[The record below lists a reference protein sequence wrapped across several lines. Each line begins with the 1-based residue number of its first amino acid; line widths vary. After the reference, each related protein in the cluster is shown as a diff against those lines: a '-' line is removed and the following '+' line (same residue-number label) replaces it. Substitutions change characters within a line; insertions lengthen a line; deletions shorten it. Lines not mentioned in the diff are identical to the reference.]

1 MGMKINT
8 EKWVVKKHSKDVTQ
22 IMDMYEKIVEELDV
36 NLKDDEMLLKT
47 HFVSID
53 PYLHGITLDTPLGN
67 HLGADSVMEVLE
79 AGKNAIYKKGD
90 FVQGF
95 GGWQTY
101 LVSNGQEALWQTGM
115 FPMVFPKYRKL
126 DKTTYMQDFSLT
138 ASLGALGGSGMAAWG
153 TVTKVLDIK
162 PGDTVVISGA
172 SGSVGEIVGQ
182 LAKIKGAKNVVGI
195 CGSDEKIAHL
205 KSLGFDNGINYKLAD
220 NYEKMVE
227 ALNLVAPEGVDKYFD
242 NIGGYTT
249 DAVFSHLNVYSIVA
263 ICWQMAL
270 QTGSEPRIGPRMLD
284 ITMFNR
290 TTIRGIFGLE
300 WFTEENWAALID
312 ELGGYIKS
320 GKVKCNQT
328 IHRGFDNIPKAYS
341 TVFNSTGANRGK
353 ILVEL

>member
-1 MGMKINT
+1 MKIKMNA

-22 IMDMYEKIVEELDV
+22 IMDMYEKVVEELDV
-36 NLKDDEMLLKT
+36 DLKDDEMLLKT
-47 HFVSID
+47 LYVSID

-79 AGKNAIYKKGD
+79 AGKDAMHKKGD

-95 GGWQTY
+95 GGWRTY
-101 LVSNGQEALWQTGM
+101 LVSDGREALWQTGM

-126 DKTTYMQDFSLT
+126 DKNVYNKDFSLM

-153 TVTKVLDIK
+153 TVTKILDIK
-162 PGDTVVISGA
+162 AGDTVLISGA

-182 LAKIKGAKNVVGI
+182 LAKLKGAGNVIGI
-195 CGSDEKIAHL
+195 CGSEEKIAHL
-205 KSLGFDNGINYKLAD
+205 KSLGFDNGINYKQA
-220 NYEKMVE
+220 NNFEKMSE
-227 ALNLVAPEGVDKYFD
+227 ALALVAPDGVDKYFD

-249 DAVFSHLNVYSIVA
+249 DAVFMHLNVYSIVA

-290 TTIRGIFGLE
+290 VTIRGIFGLE
-300 WFTEENWAALID
+300 WFDEENWNALIS

-320 GKVKCNQT
+320 GKIKCNQT
-328 IHRGFDNIPKAYS
+328 IHKGFDNIPKAYS
-341 TVFNSTGANRGK
+341 SVFNGTEANRGK

>member
-1 MGMKINT
+1 MRI
-8 EKWVVKKHSKDVTQ
+8 EKWIVKKHTKDVTQ
-22 IMDMYEKIVEELDV
+22 IMDMYEKVSVDLDI

-47 HFVSID
+47 HCVSID
-53 PYLHGITLDTPLGN
+53 PYLHGITLDTPIGQ

-79 AGKNAIYKKGD
+79 AGPNAMHQKGD

-95 GGWQTY
+95 GGWQTH
-101 LVSNGQEALWQTGM
+101 LVNNGQEALWETGM

-126 DKTTYMQDFSLT
+126 DKEIYLNDFSLVS
-138 ASLGALGGSGMAAWG
+138 SLGALGGSGMAAWG

-162 PGDTVVISGA
+162 EGDTVVISGA

-182 LAKIKGAKNVVGI
+182 LAKIKGASNVVGI
-195 CGSDEKIAHL
+195 CGSDKKIEHL
-205 KSLGFDNGINYKLAD
+205 KSLGFDNGINYKKAND
-220 NYEKMVE
+220 FEKMSI
-227 ALNLVAPEGVDKYFD
+227 ALDSVAPNGVDKYFD

-249 DAVFSHLNVYSIVA
+249 DAVFTKLNVYSIVA
-263 ICWQMAL
+263 ICWQMAI
-270 QTGSEPRIGPRMLD
+270 QTEHEPRIGPRMLD

-300 WFTEENWAALID
+300 WFDEENWTALIK

-320 GKVKCNQT
+320 GQIKVSQT
-328 IHRGFDNIPKAYS
+328 VHKGFDNIPEAYFS
-341 TVFNSTGANRGK
+341 IFNKTEKNRGK